1 MLLKKNKTTMKKNE
15 SQKIQGARMKKRKT
29 KDKKYLKLKR
39 INKFH

>member
-1 MLLKKNKTTMKKNE
+1 MKKNE

-29 KDKKYLKLKR
+29 KDKNHLKLKR